1 MNQVVEKAELLP
13 DRISCLVLPLV
24 GQRLLV
30 PLTAIAEVVT
40 TGLSPVGGNSDGLFY
55 GWINWREQRIPL
67 ISLEVLSG
75 SGRPPLA
82 EFNRIAVFNAV
93 GDLATLG
100 FYGIRLDATP
110 QPVHV
115 TAQTVLAQSDDKQI
129 LRIMEAVVGDQ
140 QVWLPDM
147 DAVETKV
154 AELTDP

>member
-30 PLTAIAEVVT
+30 PLTAIAEVVS
-40 TGLSPVGGNSDGLFY
+40 TGSSPVGGNSDGLFY

-67 ISLEVLSG
+67 ISLEVLNG
-75 SGRPPLA
+75 DGRPPLA

-93 GDLATLG
+93 GDLASLG
-100 FYGIRLDATP
+100 FYGIRLDAIP

-129 LRIMEAVVGDQ
+129 LRMMDAVVGDQ

-154 AELTDP
+154 AELTRP